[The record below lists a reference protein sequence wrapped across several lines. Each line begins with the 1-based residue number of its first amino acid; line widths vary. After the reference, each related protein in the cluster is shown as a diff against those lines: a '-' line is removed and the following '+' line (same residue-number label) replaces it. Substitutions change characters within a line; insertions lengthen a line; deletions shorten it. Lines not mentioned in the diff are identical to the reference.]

1 MTQNANF
8 FKLGLFVII
17 AFGLGAA
24 FLIAFGAG
32 KFFKTETLAETCF
45 DESVQGLDIGSEVK
59 YKGVKIGTV
68 KAITTPTKLYNIQSN
83 YVLVTFSLAD
93 DCYVGQTGKTSSIR
107 IQKAIAEGLSIHLAF
122 KGLTGA
128 AYLETDYFGRR
139 ETPLEITW
147 QPTNL
152 YVPSRKSSMKRMGDA
167 LNELLDHLSVVKL
180 TDITAELKNLLQT
193 LNQKAN
199 ALNMVQ
205 ISSQTES
212 LLKEV
217 RKTNQTLFT
226 TLTSEDFTRLIAD
239 AQGSFTGLKTIM
251 ENAKQPINN
260 TLKDFE
266 KAAGNTKNM
275 TTSLE
280 ASLDNNLETILGS
293 LNKTSSLLEKMV
305 WLNGD
310 SVQRAIENFEDT
322 SENLKQL
329 SIELKRY
336 PGRLLFESP
345 PVENTPERIKE
356 ALKTNEN

>member
-1 MTQNANF
+1 MTKKTNF

-68 KAITTPTKLYNIQSN
+68 KTITTPTKLYNIPSN

-93 DCYVGQTGKTSSIR
+93 DCYVGQTGETSAIR
-107 IQKAIAEGLSIHLAF
+107 IQKAIKENLSIHLAF

-139 ETPLEITW
+139 KAPLDIGW
-147 QPTNL
+147 HPANI
-152 YVPSRKSSMKRMGDA
+152 YVPSRKSSMKRLGDA
-167 LNELLDHLSVVKL
+167 LNQFLDNLSEANL
-180 TDITAELKNLLQT
+180 SEMTRDLKSLLQI
-193 LNQKAN
+193 LNQKAD
-199 ALNMVQ
+199 ALNIAQ
-205 ISSQTES
+205 ISNQTEN
-212 LLKEV
+212 LLKEI
-217 RKTNQTLFT
+217 RQTNKALSS
-226 TLTSEDFTRLIAD
+226 TLTSESFTRLIAD
-239 AQGSFTGLKTIM
+239 AQGSFTGLKTIV
-251 ENAKQPINN
+251 ENAKQPIDK

-266 KAAGNTKNM
+266 KAASHTKNM
-275 TTSLE
+275 ATDLD
-280 ASLDNNLETILGS
+280 ASLDKNLETMLDS
-293 LNKTSSLLEKMV
+293 LNKTSKMLENMV
-305 WLNGD
+305 WLNTD
-310 SVQRAIENFEDT
+310 TIHRTIENFEDT

-329 SIELKRY
+329 SRELKQY

-345 PVENTPERIKE
+345 PKKNTPEKIKE
-356 ALKTNEN
+356 VLKTDEN